1 MLKLLV
7 LSFALIASVPP
18 AIAQEAQTL
27 KERLSDKA
35 SDAQRVDNCH
45 VPPERRGALPRPDCP
60 EKPRPAGPRP
70 RRRAESP
77 LFSLLF
83 AAKKQPASRLLPRKL
98 LPSEDRDGAETAT
111 PSLLSVP

>member
-1 MLKLLV
+1 MRKVLA

-18 AIAQEAQTL
+18 AIAQKAPTLEAQTL

-60 EKPRPAGPRP
+60 ANPRPATAEAKAPR
-70 RRRAESP
+70 
-77 LFSLLF
+77 
-83 AAKKQPASRLLPRKL
+83 
-98 LPSEDRDGAETAT
+98 
-111 PSLLSVP
+111 